1 MNKCTSRTVRL
12 TLGTSTLILLVIGQI
27 TAQNISRSHQY
38 SHPTLPEPE
47 RLARHNLVVQWQAQL
62 PTFNMKDAIHDIHVL
77 GTGPRQEREQLLV
90 QLKSGTVALLDA
102 ESGKQLW
109 LARPDFAYEVVWPA
123 TWNQYTVFCQAK
135 NTLFAYDRDTGRLQF
150 KQPIPDVQCAP
161 LTASDLHLFLSDE
174 RGFLKAYE
182 LPPFDRSGIRFRALA
197 QLKERDRKRKEL
209 LKATTAAPETDKDQK
224 EMPPAKDPAEAKDEE
239 PKEKAAPK
247 IDPAKPDRQRDE
259 ANAPVNRSN
268 PSDARFMDLN
278 DEPNMVPV
286 WSASTGQSINFKPLQ
301 GENNLFVALNL
312 LPENLAFG
320 SSLANNL
327 TTVQGG
333 GFTLDKTERE
343 GKLQDSSLAPVP
355 NTPFLISR
363 GRFVTGPVRFQ
374 NVAYVA
380 DDIGTVTAWGI
391 EANSMA
397 WKANVGGPV
406 NRALMVT
413 ESDVFVTGERIGL
426 WRLERATGEPMWR
439 IPRGKDTIGY
449 ISDGARV
456 LSVGPRVVYAT
467 DLANRLLL
475 LDRQT
480 GLRLG
485 LLDTSAWVVPVM
497 NNQTDRL
504 YLAAN
509 DGSLVCL
516 RDRDMATPFKHLPDN
531 RRLEIKSKNLR
542 QLVEEMKLKY
552 GKNLSISKRAFQSI
566 GMEIPYDK
574 EFPSIDDMAG
584 TDIGGQVRLILRKI
598 GCRIETVGGQEFI
611 LPARSTPI
619 EAPPPEEK
627 APPKEDADKAK
638 EEKK

>member
-1 MNKCTSRTVRL
+1 MTACTLRTVRL
-12 TLGTSTLILLVIGQI
+12 TLGASALLLLVIGQLA
-27 TAQNISRSHQY
+27 AQNISRSHLH

-47 RLARHNLVVQWQAQL
+47 RLARHNLVVQWQSQL

-77 GTGPRQEREQLLV
+77 GTSPRHDKEQLLV
-90 QLKSGTVALLDA
+90 QLKSGTVALIDA

-123 TWNQYTVFCQAK
+123 TWNQYTIFCQAK
-135 NTLFAYDRDTGRLQF
+135 NTLFAFDRDTGRLQF
-150 KQPIPDVQCAP
+150 KQLVPDVQCAP
-161 LTASDLHLFLSDE
+161 LTASDIHMFLSDE
-174 RGFLKAYE
+174 RGYLKAYE
-182 LPPFDRSGIRFRALA
+182 LPPFDRSGIRFKALA
-197 QLKERDRKRKEL
+197 ELKERDRRRKEL
-209 LKATTAAPETDKDQK
+209 LKPAAAKADTDKKDMPTENDPAAPK
-224 EMPPAKDPAEAKDEE
+224 EPE
-239 PKEKAAPK
+239 PKEKEIAKAN
-247 IDPAKPDRQRDE
+247 PAKPDRQRDE
-259 ANAPVNRSN
+259 ANAPVSRANS
-268 PSDARFMDLN
+268 SDARYMDLN

-286 WSASTGQSINFKPLQ
+286 WSAGIGQSISFKPLQ
-301 GENNLFVALNL
+301 SENHLFVALNL

-327 TTVQGG
+327 TAVQGG
-333 GFTLDKTERE
+333 AFTLDKTERQ
-343 GKLQDSSLAPVP
+343 GKLQDSSIAPVP
-355 NTPFLISR
+355 NEPFLVSR

-374 NVAYVA
+374 NIAYVA

-406 NRALMVT
+406 NRPLMIT
-413 ESDVFVTGERIGL
+413 ESEVFVTGERVGL
-426 WRLERATGEPMWR
+426 WRLERATGEPTWN

-449 ISDGARV
+449 ISEGARV
-456 LSVGPRVVYAT
+456 LAVGPRVVYAT

-516 RDRDMATPFKHLPDN
+516 RDRDMKTPFKHLPDD
-531 RRLEIKSKNLR
+531 RKLEIKSKNLK
-542 QLVEEMKLKY
+542 QLVEELKLKY
-552 GKNLSISKRAFQSI
+552 GRNLTISKRAFQSI
-566 GMEIPYDK
+566 GMEIPYEK
-574 EFPSIDDMAG
+574 EFPPTDDMAG
-584 TDIGGQVRLILRKI
+584 IEISGQVRQILRKI
-598 GCRIETVGGQEFI
+598 GCRIEVVGGQEFI
-611 LPARSTPI
+611 LPTRTTPV

-627 APPKEDADKAK
+627 QPAK
-638 EEKK
+638 